1 MDDSQNLQEI
11 YENQIKLLTE
21 IYRIQIE
28 DLKTIYEKQQ
38 EKQIQLYE
46 KTIKDKNSTIEKLE
60 MRIRSLETLLG
71 KIEHKALEIYNQYN
85 YQTTASD
92 MSNIEQTH
100 SGSGDNIG
108 NIGRDKNT
116 TNIYNSQNLTEAAK
130 EIKDLLNQLDQEYN
144 NSALVGAKAIEKIEN
159 NPSLKARFIKAL
171 KEGGTEALNQLINHP
186 ACSIVLAAGK
196 GFIDAE

>member
-1 MDDSQNLQEI
+1 MDDSENFYKI
-11 YENQIKLLTE
+11 YENQIKLLAE
-21 IYRIQIE
+21 IYRSQIE
-28 DLKTIYEKQQ
+28 DLKTIYNQQQ
-38 EKQIQLYE
+38 ERQIQLYE

-60 MRIRSLETLLG
+60 MRIRNLETQLD
-71 KIEHKALEIYNQYN
+71 KMENKAIEIYNQYN
-85 YQTTASD
+85 YQTTTSD

-100 SGSGDNIG
+100 SGSGD

-130 EIKDLLNQLDQEYN
+130 EIKDLLTELDQQYN
-144 NSALVGAKAIEKIEN
+144 NSALVGAKAIEKIET
-159 NPSLKARFIKAL
+159 NPTLKTKFVNAL

-196 GFIDAE
+196 GFLEAQ